1 LIGRLFPWFLYCLV
15 LVSLFAV
22 PEPICWLAV
31 AAVLAGS
38 SFPCAGFLFAFIV
51 VAGWAAL
58 ELSPCLLAL
67 LLGFP

>member
-1 LIGRLFPWFLYCLV
+1 
-15 LVSLFAV
+15 
-22 PEPICWLAV
+22 
-31 AAVLAGS
+31 VLAGS
-38 SFPCAGFLFAFIV
+38 SFPCAGFLFAFTI